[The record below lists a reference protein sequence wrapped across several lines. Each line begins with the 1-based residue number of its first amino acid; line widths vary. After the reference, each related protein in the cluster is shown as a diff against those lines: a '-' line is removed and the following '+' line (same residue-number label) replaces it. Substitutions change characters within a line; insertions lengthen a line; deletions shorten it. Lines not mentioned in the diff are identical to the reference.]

1 MRIAT
6 IKVDHVRGF
15 ADKLVGLNMEWVGTV
30 INNDRLQEAGEA
42 QQARGTR
49 SLKALRREARP
60 RAKAAKGTKAG
71 TTSARRGAAS
81 RPRTTSRAKAR

>member
-42 QQARGTR
+42 QQARGTE
-49 SLKALRREARP
+49 SLKPLRQEAKAQAKEAKARANEARQRTAQ
-60 RAKAAKGTKAG
+60 RAKA
-71 TTSARRGAAS
+71 S
-81 RPRTTSRAKAR
+81 